1 MVKFQTIKQKARI
14 ILNSD
19 DAKKTLRNE
28 FLPPVV
34 EAPIIFDGAVGVVV
48 DILTGEIHINGH
60 SFTPV
65 EPVVYANTGGTAI
78 GGLPA
83 GNYNVIYVNPD
94 VIKLATTLE
103 NAAAETAIKLTS
115 IGTGTHTLT
124 MTKTFAPNQ
133 ITGAHSITIIGHTFE
148 TGTRVQYTTSGAAI
162 DKLTNNDYYYVVNN
176 GVNTIKL
183 CKDYE
188 DSIARPAKV
197 IEIVAL
203 VSADTHSLSKVVPF
217 NTQGSIVVDT
227 VREQINIPGH
237 NYSTGDKVQYK
248 VTNASTVIGGL
259 QDNVYY
265 FVIKIDDDS
274 FQLAQERDDA
284 LLRKNLNITGVGTGG
299 DHSFTR
305 IIDRP
310 IPVCTNHRFKLD
322 NLPENLNDKCRLSVE
337 SFQYVKNYNTFDCKS
352 IGGVYIKSLTS
363 TNTTSSQGYSKG
375 VPMLPLYFGE
385 NVSYNNFD
393 IEKTSIPLP
402 HNISQ
407 ILQNGIEIF
416 VDSKKISA
424 ANQDISGFID
434 EDAFNLSLVIYE
446 LEDFEYVDQVLN
458 DGVKHTILPKFS
470 L

>member
-1 MVKFQTIKQKARI
+1 MEMACTPQAHWEDISSRPPLHTHSHDCIKTSEISNASSIRI
-14 ILNSD
+14 V
-19 DAKKTLRNE
+19 A
-28 FLPPVV
+28 
-34 EAPIIFDGAVGVVV
+34 
-48 DILTGEIHINGH
+48 
-60 SFTPV
+60 
-65 EPVVYANTGGTAI
+65 
-78 GGLPA
+78 
-83 GNYNVIYVNPD
+83 
-94 VIKLATTLE
+94 
-103 NAAAETAIKLTS
+103 
-115 IGTGTHTLT
+115 
-124 MTKTFAPNQ
+124 
-133 ITGAHSITIIGHTFE
+133 HTFE
-148 TGTRVQYTTSGAAI
+148 TGTRVQYTSTGADI
-162 DKLTNNDYYYVVNN
+162 DKLKNNEYYYVFNN
-176 GVNTIKL
+176 SVNTIKL
-183 CKDYE
+183 CERYE
-188 DSIARPAKV
+188 DSIATPPNVIKIVPA
-197 IEIVAL
+197 ENT
-203 VSADTHSLSKVVPF
+203 ADIHSLSKVVPF

-227 VREQINIPGH
+227 VREQINIPAH

-274 FQLAQERDDA
+274 FQLARDRDDA

-322 NLPENLNDKCRLSVE
+322 NLPESLNDKCRLSVE